1 MQRVAKS
8 AQLQKFMRGPNKC
21 YISKTRSFLPFKVP
35 ALERSHRSR
44 AVGVRGHMI
53 GPMASMQ
60 QIDCKRLDSIIDASV
75 NAMDHEA
82 GQYQVVAFHRRSSIF
97 LSYVKRSE
105 EFIYIEHR
113 DLREPKW
120 YTVGAW
126 KCPEEIT
133 NSCKLIA
140 TLSIESYDMFVYV
153 VGLFHIIRDIH
164 RFKRQN
170 CPQVRLSK
178 NK

>member
-1 MQRVAKS
+1 
-8 AQLQKFMRGPNKC
+8 
-21 YISKTRSFLPFKVP
+21 
-35 ALERSHRSR
+35 
-44 AVGVRGHMI
+44 
-53 GPMASMQ
+53 MQ

-153 VGLFHIIRDIH
+153 VTNLETSISSVIFTDLKGKTVLKSDLARTNSPITCIDIDQQ
-164 RFKRQN
+164 RKELLISLRSGRILVYFINMSRNLDSSK
-170 CPQVRLSK
+170 QVTNSQV
-178 NK
+178 